1 MTNAGTGPF
10 STAFAGPA
18 LRLSA
23 VAGLGVAVC
32 AAAWSAGL
40 TPGFGLSPEERT
52 ARDRAIE
59 ATELKAEH
67 AAFTNTLGLR
77 EGRSLRVAKGE
88 TLGLLLQRAGA
99 SGKDA
104 AAAVEGV
111 TRIFNPRGLRSGQE
125 VVVYVQ
131 NTGAE
136 ERINGFSFRSSP
148 GAAITVGRTHQGEFR
163 AREVVMPVTFEI
175 AHIATAIESSLYESA
190 IAGGATDREV
200 SELAD
205 IFAYDIDFQRDIFP
219 GDPFEMVFERF
230 HDDEGRTVRTGDLLF
245 VSLDARGKPK
255 AFYRFQAPGDKRADW
270 YGPDGK
276 SARKFLM
283 KTPINGARLSSG
295 FGMRRHPILGYSKLH
310 KGTDFAAPSGTPI
323 MAAGDG
329 VLAKAGVMGGY
340 GNYVRIKHLDGYE
353 TAYAHMSRFARG
365 IRAGLRVS
373 QGQVIGYVGSTGRST
388 GPHLHYEVIYR
399 GQQMNP
405 MSLKVPTGRNLSGKS
420 LEAFNAR
427 KAEIDSMRNANAKDA
442 ALELDQQ
449 RRVLATATSA
459 ATPSNLR
466 ARID

>member
-10 STAFAGPA
+10 NTAFAGPS
-18 LRLSA
+18 LRISA
-23 VAGLGVAVC
+23 VVGLGVAVTV
-32 AAAWSAGL
+32 AAWAAGL
-40 TPGFGLSPEERT
+40 TPGFGLTAEERA
-52 ARDRAIE
+52 ARARAID
-59 ATELKAEH
+59 AAELQIEH
-67 AAFTNTLGLR
+67 AAFTSGMGLR
-77 EGRSLRVAKGE
+77 EGRSFQVARGE

-99 SGKDA
+99 SGKEA
-104 AAAVEGV
+104 SEAVEGV
-111 TRIFNPRGLRSGQE
+111 TQIYNPRSLRPGQE

-131 NTGAE
+131 NTGVE

-148 GAAITVGRTHQGEFR
+148 GAAITVARTHQNEFR

-245 VSLDARGKPK
+245 VSLDARGKQK
-255 AFYRFQAPGDKRADW
+255 AYYRFKAGGDKNPDW

-329 VLAKAGVMGGY
+329 TLAKVGVMGGY
-340 GNYVRIKHLDGYE
+340 GNYVRIKHSDGYE

-365 IRAGLRVS
+365 IRSGGRVS
-373 QGQVIGYVGSTGRST
+373 QGQIIGYVGSTGRST

-405 MSLKVPTGRNLSGKS
+405 MSLRVPTGRNLSGKD
-420 LEAFNAR
+420 LEAFKAR
-427 KAEIDSMRNANAKDA
+427 RAEIDAMRDNNAKDA
-442 ALELDQQ
+442 AQRLEQD
-449 RRVLATATSA
+449 RHVMATATS
-459 ATPSNLR
+459 SNAPAGLR